1 MLSFQER
8 SAGTVNQ
15 EDESLVKLEA
25 RGRGGRGSEGG
36 GAARFLDPNQG
47 GEVGQKGKEVQGL
60 LVSGE
65 AQFISL

>member
-8 SAGTVNQ
+8 SAGTVHQ
-15 EDESLVKLEA
+15 EEKSLVKLEE

-36 GAARFLDPNQG
+36 GAGRFLDPNQG
-47 GEVGQKGKEVQGL
+47 GDLGQKGKEVQGL

-65 AQFISL
+65 AQLISL